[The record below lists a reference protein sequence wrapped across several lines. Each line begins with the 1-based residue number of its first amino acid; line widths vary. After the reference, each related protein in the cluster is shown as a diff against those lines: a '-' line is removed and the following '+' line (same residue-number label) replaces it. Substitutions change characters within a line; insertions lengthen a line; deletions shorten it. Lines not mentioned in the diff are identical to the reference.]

1 MYLEKTL
8 YNVSLI
14 VLIPLSN
21 SSGFSKDGVM
31 LCIINF
37 LFPMMDVK
45 DFLLSQ
51 ITFTILTTPIAIYL
65 YYMNELHVV

>member
-14 VLIPLSN
+14 VLIHVSN

>member
-31 LCIINF
+31 LWIINF

>member
-14 VLIPLSN
+14 VLISLSN

-65 YYMNELHVV
+65 YYMNELYVV

>member
-14 VLIPLSN
+14 VLISLSN

-45 DFLLSQ
+45 DFLFSQ

-65 YYMNELHVV
+65 YYMNELYVV